1 MALAMTRPYKH
12 PKTGVYW
19 LRKVVPVD
27 LRAAVGKRE
36 LIRSLG
42 TKVPVEA
49 RAKAPAVIA
58 EFDAILAGAR
68 TGDGRLTLKEIT
80 ALSAEWYRAECEL
93 WGDDP
98 DQLGDLDIYEDLLH
112 DQIERSED
120 EDDPMWEAVVK
131 LTPQDRAEAA
141 ALLKAHR
148 YPADPATVNR
158 LARAIF
164 DMRFR
169 FIAEMRRRL
178 HGDWTPDKTLAKF
191 PVLMP
196 REAPEAAP
204 KLTFQALVVAWA
216 AESGTAGKALY
227 DRGRTANLLSTFLG
241 HDDAAR
247 VTADDV
253 VRWKEARLAAG
264 RSTKTVINDIG
275 ELQPIWKWGRLNRK
289 LAFTEN
295 PFAGLAP
302 RTKRQSRRPRGPY
315 TEDEARR
322 LLTAAHAETDASLRW
337 LPWVLC
343 FTGARLGEITQAVR
357 EDIQREGGGPWFIH
371 IHAEGEGR
379 TLKTVHSERMVP
391 LHPSLIAE
399 GFLRYA
405 EALPV
410 GASLF
415 GDLRPDRFGTLKGTA
430 TRKHGRW
437 VRRTVGIVDKTKDPA
452 HAWRH
457 RFEDQ
462 ARRAGVPQNVT
473 DALLGH
479 FNPMNESESY
489 GRGFR
494 FMPDATAQWVD
505 KMASPIVGHLQS
517 AA

>member
-1 MALAMTRPYKH
+1 VA
-12 PKTGVYW
+12 
-19 LRKVVPVD
+19 
-27 LRAAVGKRE
+27 
-36 LIRSLG
+36 
-42 TKVPVEA
+42 
-49 RAKAPAVIA
+49 
-58 EFDAILAGAR
+58 
-68 TGDGRLTLKEIT
+68 
-80 ALSAEWYRAECEL
+80 
-93 WGDDP
+93 
-98 DQLGDLDIYEDLLH
+98 
-112 DQIERSED
+112 
-120 EDDPMWEAVVK
+120 
-131 LTPQDRAEAA
+131 
-141 ALLKAHR
+141 
-148 YPADPATVNR
+148 
-158 LARAIF
+158 
-164 DMRFR
+164 
-169 FIAEMRRRL
+169 
-178 HGDWTPDKTLAKF
+178 
-191 PVLMP
+191 
-196 REAPEAAP
+196 
-204 KLTFQALVVAWA
+204 AWA

-253 VRWKEARLAAG
+253 VRWKEARLVAG
-264 RSTKTVINDIG
+264 RSTKTVANDIG
-275 ELQPIWKWGRLNRK
+275 ELRPIWSWGRRNRK
-289 LAFTEN
+289 LTFAEN

-322 LLTAAHAETDASLRW
+322 LLTAARAETDASLRW

-343 FTGARLGEITQAVR
+343 FTGARLGEVTQADK
-357 EDIQREGGGPWFIH
+357 EDIQREGDVPWFVH
-371 IHAEGEGR
+371 IHNEGEGR

-391 LHPSLIAE
+391 LHTALIAE
-399 GFLRYA
+399 GFLRYV

-410 GASLF
+410 GASMF
-415 GDLRPDRFGTLKGTA
+415 GDLRPDTFGTLKGTA
-430 TRKHGRW
+430 TKKHGRW

-494 FMPDATAQWVD
+494 FMPDATAQWIE
-505 KMASPIVGHLQS
+505 KMASPLSAPFKS